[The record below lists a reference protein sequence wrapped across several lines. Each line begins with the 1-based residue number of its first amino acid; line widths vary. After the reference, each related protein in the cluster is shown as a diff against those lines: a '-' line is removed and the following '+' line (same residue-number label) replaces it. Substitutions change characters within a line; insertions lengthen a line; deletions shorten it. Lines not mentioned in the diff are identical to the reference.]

1 MNKIMSFYV
10 SVAVFSTCLLAL
22 PAAAVATD
30 GVVFFGSGK
39 PGSSM
44 SLPAGEFRSS
54 LEALPGAEHARAV
67 QWLQSIEFTSQDL
80 EAMRLDSQGG
90 VYYADRFN
98 ADTPGTAMA
107 EKPASAGGET
117 LSAAAVLKLH
127 SNPGA
132 PRSIFVD
139 FSGGVISDTA
149 WNRTAGIAAWNARPY
164 DLDNEPGSFNAGE
177 IAAMAEIWQRISEDF
192 APFNVDVT
200 TEAPGPVDATTVRIL
215 ITHSTDGN
223 RQALPEP
230 ASGSVAYMN
239 VTGFSLAGYYSPAL
253 VYYNNLSSPA
263 SIAEASSHATGH
275 LYGLSHDSLP
285 VPGMKDNSSVSW
297 SPIMGPGPFSNVTR
311 WSKGDYRGGINP
323 QNDIGILV
331 GALDRRR
338 DDHDDS
344 RFGNGTPL
352 QVDTLGHVTA
362 STPATDPDNQF
373 SENKG
378 VIEVHND
385 IDVFVFDATAG
396 LVDLKA
402 SPAWSSPG
410 SVNTRGANLAVQLS
424 LFDSQGKKLAQQDPF
439 AGADSGIKTHVS
451 AGRYLLEVSVVGN
464 AAGADAP
471 DGSIGQYF
479 INGTI
484 PAPDTA
490 GRVTVS
496 AR

>member
-1 MNKIMSFYV
+1 MNKTVSCFISVVLSFTWLLV
-10 SVAVFSTCLLAL
+10 S
-22 PAAAVATD
+22 PGAAAD
-30 GVVFFGSGK
+30 EVVQYGSGK
-39 PGSSM
+39 PASSM

-54 LEALPGAEHARAV
+54 LEALPGAEHTRAV

-80 EAMRLDSQGG
+80 QNMKLDSQGG
-90 VYYADRFN
+90 LYYADHFSP
-98 ADTPGTAMA
+98 ATPGTVMP
-107 EKPASAGGET
+107 EKPAAADTQT

-132 PRSIFVD
+132 PRAIILD

-149 WNRTAGIAAWNARPY
+149 WNRSAGIAAWNARPY
-164 DLDNEPGSFNAGE
+164 DLDSDPDSFNAAE
-177 IAAMAEIWQRISEDF
+177 IAAIAEIWQRVAEDF

-200 TEAPGPVDATTVRIL
+200 TQASGSVGATTVRIL
-215 ITHSTDGN
+215 ITHSMDAN
-223 RQALPEP
+223 RQSLPEP

-285 VPGMKDNSSVSW
+285 LSGMQGNSTGSW
-297 SPIMGPGPFSNVTR
+297 SPIMGLGPFSNITR

-323 QNDIGILV
+323 QNDLGILV
-331 GALDRRR
+331 GVLERRR

-344 RFGNGTPL
+344 RFGKGTPL
-352 QVDTLGHVTA
+352 QVDTLGQVA
-362 STPATDPDNQF
+362 SSTPATDPDNQF
-373 SENKG
+373 PANKG

-385 IDVFVFDATAG
+385 IDVFVFDAAAG
-396 LVDLKA
+396 LVDLMA
-402 SPAWSSPG
+402 SPAWNGPG
-410 SVNTRGANLAVQLS
+410 SANPGANLAVQLS
-424 LFDSQGKKLAQQDPF
+424 LFDSQGKRLAQQDPF
-439 AGADSGIKTHVS
+439 AGAGSAIRTYVS
-451 AGRYLLEVSVVGN
+451 AGRYLLEVSVVGT
-464 AAGADAP
+464 AAGADAAE
-471 DGSIGQYF
+471 GSIGQYF

-490 GRVTVS
+490 GRVAVS